1 MISHYQNLFDLICE
15 KLLEKRE
22 SAFDEDFN
30 RLLLEVVNPNDQRED
45 EQLFKSIKSKF
56 TEYIQD
62 VENDFLR
69 VLRFQ
74 MRDSNGSDI
83 FVACLKLSG
92 HQNLIDRSNQKM
104 LNLLSLEHIYSS
116 GGQEELNMNNS
127 HK

>member
-22 SAFDEDFN
+22 SAFDEQFN
-30 RLLLEVVNPNDQRED
+30 TLLLEVVQPPQDSTSNRED
-45 EQLFKSIKSKF
+45 EELFKSIKLRF

-62 VENDFLR
+62 VENEFLK

-83 FVACLKLSG
+83 FVACLELAG
-92 HQNLIDRSNQKM
+92 HSNLIDGRNKHHCHAFNKI

-116 GGQEELNMNNS
+116 GG
-127 HK
+127 